1 MCVSVRRTLK
11 EELKNIQ
18 MKSKQILLKQEKK
31 QKNLKKTLKQ
41 LQVRRKCDQ
50 SAFVLSVLMKTGKHT

>member
-1 MCVSVRRTLK
+1 MCISLRRTLK

-31 QKNLKKTLKQ
+31 QKNLKKTLKRV
-41 LQVRRKCDQ
+41 QVRRACDQ
-50 SAFVLSVLMKTGKHT
+50 SAFVLSVLFS

>member
-1 MCVSVRRTLK
+1 MCISVRHTLK

-31 QKNLKKTLKQ
+31 QKNLEKTLKRV
-41 LQVRRKCDQ
+41 QVRRTCDQ

>member
-1 MCVSVRRTLK
+1 MCISLRRTLK

-31 QKNLKKTLKQ
+31 QKNLKKTLKRV
-41 LQVRRKCDQ
+41 QVRRTCDQ
-50 SAFVLSVLMKTGKHT
+50 SAFVLSVLFS